1 MQLRITARRALR
13 GLRSLLAKVLF
24 VGTSALAT
32 SIWIAICCA
41 APEFIWQGLQIA
53 LAHPSWTEL
62 FSALLIGLILAF
74 FVEPIMERVRDMVR
88 PSEPENTSDGEP
100 RAHWLYRNPEVWHSR
115 WHRSAC
121 MTPLPPSCPGTAAIT
136 PEADAALAA
145 GVVLV
150 TAWAFVPLAVTLAWL
165 SVWHRRLRVPMGVF
179 GGTSPLLAGWLFDW
193 PLQSVITTSIPCLV
207 ILGLG
212 YRRLLQEP
220 GEHGFARFARL
231 VALVA
236 AIWLASALLFDAALR
251 VYQEDHLALYDAT
264 DFWTDVRFY
273 VGWVLGLTLA
283 PWPFRRPTDATTEL
297 SG

>member
-1 MQLRITARRALR
+1 
-13 GLRSLLAKVLF
+13 LAKVLF

-100 RAHWLYRNPEVWHSR
+100 RHALFTVTLSLAFALASVCLHD
-115 WHRSAC
+115 
-121 MTPLPPSCPGTAAIT
+121 AIT
-136 PEADAALAA
+136 AFVSGHGGDHSEADAALAA

-251 VYQEDHLALYDAT
+251 VYQEDNLALYDAT

-273 VGWVLGLTLA
+273 VGWVLGLMLA
-283 PWPFRRPTDATTEL
+283 PWPFHRPTDATTEL